1 MREEVDWDEA
11 ARSSLLLKA
20 VGCWRDN
27 SASWF
32 AHAYERLPETVRVNP
47 LSGDQRWVEEWL
59 QSLDCKPI
67 EWFKGP
73 GSAWIMPFDRGKAEG
88 KVKSTLSALHE
99 TGRLTKQE
107 AVSMLPVLA
116 LQPQSGE
123 YILDVCASPG
133 SKTSQIAEHL
143 NNSGVVVANEIV
155 RGRVNL
161 LVSNMQR
168 HRSRSNIIVNHDARH
183 FPKVPEFGYDR
194 ALVDAPCTGIGT
206 TRKNPDVWT
215 RWKPDD
221 GRSMQKL
228 QIDILSR
235 ATQLVK
241 SGGRV
246 VYSTC
251 SLDPIENEAVVAEVL
266 RRDSTLSLISAHD
279 LIPNLSASEGMKQW
293 PNISDDCSI
302 VQDEDLRDSFHSP
315 SENEIIDVLPL
326 CMRVWN
332 DESEAGGFFLAVLE
346 KHSETGEQTSVQ
358 VEQILTEDKAPADN
372 EDVPQ
377 PIIREVR
384 SLLQDDLG
392 SLPDELWMRG
402 KKILWSTPE
411 AHEIWASERSRRG
424 GRTRIPG
431 KRWRPLKVVYLG
443 LEAIHLR
450 RGEFERVVG
459 SAAKII
465 AGTVN
470 KGYTEVPSK
479 IIDSLLSG
487 DEPDPSL
494 VNISLAS
501 IRGNR
506 LLVDES
512 DGTTIPVW
520 IGGRVSLMM
529 RASELHVLRVI
540 RGIEV
545 NEEE

>member
-1 MREEVDWDEA
+1 
-11 ARSSLLLKA
+11 
-20 VGCWRDN
+20 
-27 SASWF
+27 
-32 AHAYERLPETVRVNP
+32 
-47 LSGDQRWVEEWL
+47 
-59 QSLDCKPI
+59 
-67 EWFKGP
+67 
-73 GSAWIMPFDRGKAEG
+73 
-88 KVKSTLSALHE
+88 
-99 TGRLTKQE
+99 
-107 AVSMLPVLA
+107 
-116 LQPQSGE
+116 
-123 YILDVCASPG
+123 
-133 SKTSQIAEHL
+133 
-143 NNSGVVVANEIV
+143 
-155 RGRVNL
+155 
-161 LVSNMQR
+161 
-168 HRSRSNIIVNHDARH
+168 
-183 FPKVPEFGYDR
+183 
-194 ALVDAPCTGIGT
+194 
-206 TRKNPDVWT
+206 
-215 RWKPDD
+215 
-221 GRSMQKL
+221 
-228 QIDILSR
+228 
-235 ATQLVK
+235 
-241 SGGRV
+241 
-246 VYSTC
+246 
-251 SLDPIENEAVVAEVL
+251 
-266 RRDSTLSLISAHD
+266 
-279 LIPNLSASEGMKQW
+279 MKQW

-332 DESEAGGFFLAVLE
+332 DESEAGGFFLAVIE

-358 VEQILTEDKAPADN
+358 VEQVLTEDKAPADN

-470 KGYTEVPSK
+470 EGYTEVPSK